1 MVGDPNTGGARI
13 LAPSGNAR
21 LWYLGT
27 ESRTG
32 TVPIAESGSRYH
44 NQYIFEGLKI
54 LATHPQRQSHFV
66 RHSSALTR
74 YMRCKIRK
82 MTNAA
87 RAPKSGPLM
96 AIMALLL
103 PGGC

>member
-27 ESRTG
+27 ESRMG
-32 TVPIAESGSRYH
+32 ESPIAESGSRYYS
-44 NQYIFEGLKI
+44 QYLSEGLKI

-66 RHSSALTR
+66 RHSSWVVGLPQALR
-74 YMRCKIRK
+74 LPID
-82 MTNAA
+82 AA
-87 RAPKSGPLM
+87 IGRL
-96 AIMALLL
+96 AIHTLASTAIQ
-103 PGGC
+103 